1 MRLRRG
7 DPWPTTLD
15 AVSTPDRP
23 TVMVIGNC
31 QADVYRDLLRASDE
45 VRVVDVRPVYEM
57 TAADLPGLRAD
68 LARTDVLVI
77 QPVRDD
83 YRGLPLGNR
92 QLAAHLPASATVVL
106 VPVLRYAGL
115 HPYQVLVR
123 PPRDR
128 SLVPPLAPYHDLRT
142 IVAAATGDRDV
153 LEAVPT
159 ADQARAA
166 ARESVEALRVREQAH
181 GTLTASDLLGGFPR
195 WHTINHPD
203 RCTLSVVFD
212 RVLERLP
219 AGMLTDPPRIG
230 DREPLGA
237 TRAPVEPA
245 VARALGLQGYGD
257 VSSDGPTA
265 DGSSA
270 NGAPGAGSVHDDTAS
285 GGWLVDGAPVR
296 TRDIVEAQLAWYATT
311 PGVVEEG
318 LRRHADRIELLGLK

>member
-1 MRLRRG
+1 M
-7 DPWPTTLD
+7 
-15 AVSTPDRP
+15 STPDRP

-45 VRVVDVRPVYEM
+45 VRVVEVRPVYEM
-57 TAADLPGLRAD
+57 TAADLPALHAD
-68 LARTDVLVI
+68 LARTDVLIV

-83 YRGLPLGNR
+83 YRDLPLGHR

-123 PPRDR
+123 PPHDR

-142 IVAAATGDRDV
+142 ILVSATGDRDV
-153 LEAVPT
+153 LEAAPT
-159 ADQARAA
+159 AEQARAA

-181 GTLTASDLLGGFPR
+181 GTLTASDLLDGCPR

-203 RCTLSVVFD
+203 RHTLATVFD
-212 RVLERLP
+212 RILERLP
-219 AGMLTDPPRIG
+219 AGVLTDPPRIG
-230 DREPLGA
+230 DREPLGS

-245 VARALGLQGYGD
+245 VARALGVTGF
-257 VSSDGPTA
+257 DG
-265 DGSSA
+265 
-270 NGAPGAGSVHDDTAS
+270 TAS
-285 GGWLVDGAPVR
+285 GDWLVDGAPVR
-296 TRDIVEAQLAWYATT
+296 TRDIIDAHLAWYTAT

-318 LRRHADRIELLGLK
+318 LRRHADRIDLLGLR